1 MNTKKL
7 LIFPA
12 LHVDSAHW
20 LDLRWLLFLFLSLS
34 MTLTAYGQSREL
46 KGVVTDLS
54 THPLAGVTV
63 KEKGTS
69 QAISTNI
76 DGQFSIQVP
85 ISSGILIFTH
95 QGYGSK
101 EVRFTGDT
109 QVLNVT
115 LQQEVNNL
123 DEVVVIGYG
132 TQKKSDVTSSVANV
146 KAEDFTKGAVKDAG
160 QLIQGK
166 VAGLRV
172 TTPSGDP
179 NGSSQ
184 INLRGLNSI
193 QGATNPLVIID
204 GIPGQLNSVAPE
216 DIESIDVM
224 KDGSAAA
231 IYGTRATG
239 GVIFITTR
247 RNSSTESRTTLEYN
261 NYASLQTI
269 FRKPQLMEASDYRRL
284 IAEGKKYDDLGAETN
299 WIDEVTQHPLSH
311 NHNITLFGGNS
322 RTNYTGSINYRD
334 WNGILLKSGQERF
347 NVRADLNHEMFDGK
361 LKTHLQVINSS
372 TKASQGGSSEYMWRQ
387 AMIRNPTDR
396 ILNDQGKWQER
407 DAYMYD
413 NPLGMIH
420 ETVNDRIFRET
431 RMNGSLDYRPTN
443 DLSIKGLLSRV
454 QSNDLNGTST
464 SFDHVNTTKNNLNGT
479 ASRWTQSATENLMEL
494 TANYTKS
501 FDGHKLTGLVGYSWQ
516 RNTLESFSASN
527 FDFPTD
533 EYSYNFLQA
542 GTALQRGLASM
553 ESFKQEQTLIGFF
566 ARATYNYKD
575 KYMAM
580 ASLRRE
586 GSSTFGENNKWGS
599 FPAISIGWDLAKEN
613 FMQSISAIN
622 QLKLRAGFGVTG
634 TIAGSPYNSQIS
646 YRYLRE
652 QGAYINGKWVPGL
665 VPARN
670 FNPDLRWERKE
681 EFNVG
686 LDFSLAKNRIYGSL
700 DYYTRK
706 VKDLLYYF
714 EVPVPPY
721 LVSNMMINAGEMSN
735 QGWEAVINADV
746 VKKDQLSWKSG
757 VTLSTN
763 KNKLLNLSN
772 DKFGVTREF
781 FDTGYTGE
789 PIQTFT
795 HRVQVGR
802 SIGDFYV
809 LKTVGLDQDGKW
821 LVEDRNGEVI
831 PIQDATIEDRQYD
844 GNGIPKFNLG
854 WNNAFQ
860 YKNIDFSFS
869 FRGAFGHKILNMSRL
884 YYENP
889 VNKAYNV
896 LKTAYDPIDGK
907 ILNNDLVYVSHYIE
921 KGDYVKL
928 DNITLGYTFKPNFI
942 KGINHFRIYASGLN
956 ILTFTGYKG
965 LDPEATSYQG
975 DFLFAPG
982 IEHRD
987 RYPTTRTF
995 TAGLNITF

>member
-1 MNTKKL
+1 MNTNAL
-7 LIFPA
+7 LIPTNTQ
-12 LHVDSAHW
+12 LGNCNWHK
-20 LDLRWLLFLFLSLS
+20 LRWLLLLLLSFS
-34 MTLTAYGQSREL
+34 MTLTVYAQSREI
-46 KGVVTDLS
+46 KGLVTDIS
-54 THPLAGVTV
+54 KNPVAGVTI
-63 KEKGTS
+63 KEKGTTH
-69 QAISTNI
+69 AASTGI
-76 DGQFSIQVP
+76 DGQFIIKVSS
-85 ISSGILIFTH
+85 SSGVLVFTH
-95 QGYGSK
+95 QGHAST
-101 EVRFTGDT
+101 EVGFMENT
-109 QVLNVT
+109 QILNVT
-115 LQQEVNNL
+115 LQQEINNL
-123 DEVVVIGYG
+123 EEVVVIGYG
-132 TQKKSDVTSSVANV
+132 TQKKSDVTSSVASV
-146 KAEDFTKGAVKDAG
+146 KAEEFTKGAVKDAG

-193 QGATNPLVIID
+193 QGAANPLVIVD
-204 GIPGQLNSVAPE
+204 GIPGQLNTVAPE

-247 RNSSTESRTTLEYN
+247 KNRSIENRTTLEYN

-284 IAEGKKYDDLGAETN
+284 IAEGKKYNDLGAETN
-299 WIDEVTQHPLSH
+299 WIDEVTQNPFSH
-311 NHNITLFGGNS
+311 NHNLTLFGGNS
-322 RTNYTGSINYRD
+322 KTNYTGSINYRD
-334 WNGILLKSGQERF
+334 LNGILLKSGQEKL
-347 NVRADLNHEMFDGK
+347 NVRADINHDMFDGK
-361 LKTHLQVINSS
+361 LKTHVQVINSS
-372 TKASQGGSSEYMWRQ
+372 TKALQGGSSEYMWRQ

-443 DLSIKGLLSRV
+443 DISIKGLLSRV

-479 ASRWTQSATENLMEL
+479 ASRWTQSASENLMEL
-494 TANYTKS
+494 TANYNKS
-501 FDGHKLTGLVGYSWQ
+501 FDGHKFTGLAGYSWQ
-516 RNTLESFSASN
+516 RNTVESFSASN

-533 EYSYNFLQA
+533 EYSYNSLQS
-542 GTALQRGLASM
+542 GTALQRGLATM
-553 ESFKQEQTLIGFF
+553 ESYKQEQTLIGFF
-566 ARATYNYKD
+566 GRVTYSYKD

-613 FMQSISAIN
+613 FMQSISVIN

-686 LDFSLAKNRIYGSL
+686 MDFSIAKNRIYGSL

-735 QGWEAVINADV
+735 SGFEAVVNADL
-746 VKKDQLSWKSG
+746 VKKDQFSWKTG
-757 VTLSTN
+757 FTISTN

-809 LKTVGLDQDGKW
+809 LKTVGLDDDGKW

-831 PIQDATIEDRQYD
+831 PIQDATIEDRQYY

-860 YKNIDFSFS
+860 YKNMDLSFS
-869 FRGAFGHKILNMSRL
+869 FRGMFGHKILNMSRL

-896 LKTAYDPIDGK
+896 LKTAYDPVYGK
-907 ILNNDLVYVSHYIE
+907 TLNNDLVYVSHYIE
-921 KGDYVKL
+921 KGDFLKL
-928 DNITLGYTFKPNFI
+928 DNVTLGYTFNPNFV
-942 KGINHFRIYASGLN
+942 KGIKYLRLYMSGLN
-956 ILTFTGYKG
+956 LLTFTGYKG
-965 LDPEATSYQG
+965 LDPEATNYQG
-975 DFLFAPG
+975 DFQFAPG

-995 TAGLNITF
+995 TVGLNVTF

>member
-1 MNTKKL
+1 MNKNYFL
-7 LIFPA
+7 LILFWCA
-12 LHVDSAHW
+12 MWTLHAQEQIELSGKVVEANGTPVVGATVSVSNHSLKYSTDENGVF
-20 LDLRWLLFLFLSLS
+20 LLKYTGDI
-34 MTLTAYGQSREL
+34 TLTVSSLRY
-46 KGVVTDLS
+46 KT
-54 THPLAGVTV
+54 TTV
-63 KEKGTS
+63 S
-69 QAISTNI
+69 ITNQRTI
-76 DGQFSIQVP
+76 
-85 ISSGILIFTH
+85 T
-95 QGYGSK
+95 
-101 EVRFTGDT
+101 
-109 QVLNVT
+109 VLLEEAVEQLN
-115 LQQEVNNL
+115 
-123 DEVVVIGYG
+123 EVVVVGYG
-132 TQKKSDVTSSVANV
+132 TQKKGEITSSVASV
-146 KAEDFTKGAVKDAG
+146 KAEEFTKGAVKDAG

-179 NGSSQ
+179 NSSTQ

-204 GIPGQLNSVAPE
+204 GIPGQLTSVAPE

-247 RNSSTESRTTLEYN
+247 QNRSAESRTTLEYN

-269 FRKPQLMEASDYRRL
+269 LRKPDLMTASDYQRL
-284 IAEGKKYDDLGAETN
+284 IADGENYEDLGNATD
-299 WIDEVTQHPLSH
+299 WIDEVTQNPFSH
-311 NHNITLFGGNS
+311 NHNLTLFGGNS
-322 RTNYTGSINYRD
+322 RTNFTGSINYRD
-334 WNGILLKSGQERF
+334 WDGILLKSGQDRL
-347 NVRADLNHEMFDGK
+347 NIRADLNHEMFDGK
-361 LKTHLQVINSS
+361 LRSHVQVINSS
-372 TKASQGGSSEYMWRQ
+372 IKALQGGSSEYMWRQ

-396 ILNDQGKWQER
+396 IRNDQGKWQES

-420 ETVNDRIFRET
+420 ESVNDRIFRET
-431 RMNGSLDYRPTN
+431 RMNGSLDYRPID
-443 DLSIKGLLSRV
+443 DLSVKGLFSRV
-454 QSNDLNGTST
+454 QSNDLNGLST

-479 ASRWTQSATENLMEL
+479 ASRWTQANVENLMEL
-494 TANYTKS
+494 TVNYNKS
-501 FDGHKLTGLVGYSWQ
+501 FDGHKFTGLAGYSWQ
-516 RNTLESFSASN
+516 RNSFENFYAYN

-533 EYSYNFLQA
+533 EYSYNFLQSGA
-542 GTALQRGLASM
+542 ALQRRLAVM
-553 ESFKQEQTLIGFF
+553 ESHKQEQTLIGFF
-566 ARATYNYKD
+566 GRVTYSYKD

-599 FPAISIGWDLAKEN
+599 FPAVSVGWDVAKEE
-613 FMQSISAIN
+613 FLQEVPAIN

-646 YRYLRE
+646 YNYLRE
-652 QGAYINGKWVPGL
+652 QGAYINGTWVPGL

-681 EFNVG
+681 ELNVG
-686 LDFSLAKNRIYGSL
+686 LDFSLANNRIYGSL
-700 DYYTRK
+700 DYYTRN

-721 LVSNMMINAGEMSN
+721 LVSNMMINAGELSN
-735 QGWEAVINADV
+735 QGFEVLINADV
-746 VKKDQLSWKSG
+746 VKKEAFSWKTG
-757 VTLSTN
+757 FTLSTN
-763 KNKLLNLSN
+763 KNKLVNLSN

-781 FDTGYTGE
+781 FDAGYTGE

-809 LKTVGLDQDGKW
+809 LKTVGLDDDGKW
-821 LVEDRNGEVI
+821 LVEDRNGDII
-831 PIQDATIEDRQYD
+831 PIQDATVEDRKFY
-844 GNGIPKFNLG
+844 GNGIPDFNLG
-854 WNNAFQ
+854 WNNAIQ

-896 LKTAYDPIDGK
+896 LKTAYDPVYGK
-907 ILNNDLVYVSHYIE
+907 TLNNDLVYVSHYIE
-921 KGDYVKL
+921 NGDFMKL
-928 DNITLGYTFKPNFI
+928 DNVTLGYTFKPNFV
-942 KGINHFRIYASGLN
+942 KGINYLRLYMSGLN
-956 ILTFTGYKG
+956 LLTITGYKG

-995 TAGLNITF
+995 TCGLNVTF